1 MSLNVTLLEESFA
14 ALRPQAALLGERF
27 YANLFNTYPETQS
40 LFAHT
45 DIATQQQKL
54 VASLVLV
61 VDNLRNPEALQ
72 SALHA
77 LGARHV
83 DYGTIAEHYPLV
95 GEVLLHT
102 LAELMGDQW
111 TPVHR
116 QAWADAYT
124 AVSGLMLEGAR
135 LQVA

>member
-27 YANLFNTYPETQS
+27 YANLFTTYPETRA

-45 DIATQQQKL
+45 DIAAQQQKL

-61 VDNLRNPEALQ
+61 IDNLRNPEALQ

-83 DYGTIAEHYPLV
+83 HYGAVAEHYPLV
-95 GEVLLHT
+95 GEVLLT
-102 LAELMGDQW
+102 TMAELMEDQW
-111 TPVHR
+111 TPAHR
-116 QAWADAYT
+116 QAWSDAYT
-124 AVSGLMLEGAR
+124 AVSGLMLEGAQ
-135 LQVA
+135 LQIA